1 MRRFKNLNSLNLD
14 GNPFCQ
20 NPGYKPFAISH
31 LPALVYLD
39 YRLVDEQMR
48 EAANEYNNNR
58 YSVEAMMQDEAAALK
73 KQEEIAK
80 KEADFQHH
88 KVVIS
93 YFLQS
98 RPSIVLGKHK
108 GSVILNAKFLLQN
121 CEMRLK
127 NIILIYL
134 LSSFSQR

>member
-20 NPGYKPFAISH
+20 SPGYKPFAISH

-73 KQEEIAK
+73 KQEEIEMR
-80 KEADFQHH
+80 EAEFQLH
-88 KVVIS
+88 KVMIS
-93 YFLQS
+93 HFLQS
-98 RPSIVLGKHK
+98 RPSVVLGEDK
-108 GSVILNAKFLLQN
+108 GSIILNVEF
-121 CEMRLK
+121 M
-127 NIILIYL
+127 
-134 LSSFSQR
+134 SQSCKA